1 MKKMCI
7 FIWSYP
13 YSISFILI
21 KITIYP
27 AHLVMTYL
35 LDGGTP
41 KPNMPKL
48 PDFPRSLPESP
59 MLPSSLR
66 FGQESLLDRP
76 PPMLDPLLLHKK
88 LLSQKMGPAVLGGPS
103 SALGGPPSQSLYEM
117 AALTHEM
124 DTQAV
129 TTKVKEILL
138 ANNVGQKVRLH
149 FSFIIDLECELLEVV
164 DKDMQT
170 NDAVEFL

>member
-1 MKKMCI
+1 
-7 FIWSYP
+7 
-13 YSISFILI
+13 
-21 KITIYP
+21 
-27 AHLVMTYL
+27 MTYL
-35 LDGGTP
+35 LDGQAP

-66 FGQESLLDRP
+66 FGGQESLLDRP

-88 LLSQKMGPAVLGGPS
+88 LLSQKMGPAASVLGGPS
-103 SALGGPPSQSLYEM
+103 AALGGPPSQSLYEM

-138 ANNVGQKVRLH
+138 ANNVGQKVN
-149 FSFIIDLECELLEVV
+149 FIHSKGLEYTIL
-164 DKDMQT
+164 KH
-170 NDAVEFL
+170 